1 MRYFIP
7 FCLALFSCASYKS
20 PCTPFKEENNSNK
33 ATIQTLTKTD
43 QVEATFNIL
52 SVNISENQ
60 LIIVIATDPSSHASD
75 FILQGDAV
83 ISKSLPPIRTVRL
96 SNVGEKQNERTD
108 QLKWKNITLS
118 FDISDLAYKKE
129 TGSQIYLQLEGANER
144 ILYTFK

>member
-7 FCLALFSCASYKS
+7 FCLALFSCASYKN

-43 QVEATFNIL
+43 QVEASFNIL
-52 SVNISENQ
+52 SVNISGNQ
-60 LIIVIATDPSSHASD
+60 LILLIATDPSSHASE

-96 SNVGEKQNERTD
+96 SNVGEKQHERTD
-108 QLKWKNITLS
+108 QTKWKNLTLT
-118 FDISDLAYKKE
+118 FDISDLAYKQE
-129 TGSQIYLQLEGANER
+129 SGSEIYLKLEGANER
-144 ILYTFK
+144 ILYTYK